1 MKIAI
6 LGGSFNPI
14 HNGHIAL
21 AKRVVDYL
29 AYDKVL
35 FIPAY
40 NPPHKKLASGATD
53 TDRLSMV
60 KKAIESY
67 SCFGL
72 ESCEIDREGV
82 SYTIDTIHY
91 LQDKYGDQLTGK
103 IGLIIGD
110 DLIPGFHLWKN
121 VEILANITDVLLA
134 TRLTSL
140 QKHNLSCN
148 YIEMY
153 NNVVD
158 VSSEQIRDLIKRG
171 EYWEDL
177 VPVCVR
183 DYIVHNKLY
192 DECN

>member
-29 AYDKVL
+29 SYDKVL

-53 TDRLSMV
+53 ADRLCMV
-60 KKAIESY
+60 KNAIEPY

-82 SYTIDTIHY
+82 SYTIDTVHY
-91 LQDKYGDQLTGK
+91 LEDKYGSQLTEK

-121 VEILANITDVLLA
+121 VENLANITDVLLA
-134 TRLTSL
+134 TRLTSS
-140 QKHNLSCN
+140 QKHNLPCN

-153 NNVVD
+153 NDVVD
-158 VSSEQIRDLIKRG
+158 VSSEKIRNFIKRG
-171 EYWEDL
+171 EHWEDL

-192 DECN
+192 YEYN